1 MTCISRIIFIVLLSA
16 TLISGV
22 TAYTITLSAPNEINL
37 GSPLIITGDTTFPE
51 DTYFDIV
58 LFYSK
63 YTAGELTR
71 QKVIVDQSKQFRT
84 EFETRDLKK
93 GQYKIEV
100 HNIVFDGKEF
110 VENSLGSSS
119 VTRRVVTIVDRSDEV
134 AIESPGSQDLLS
146 ALTVTG
152 RVKDMGNGVI
162 TVRAFGPEDF
172 TFGPLQLITSTGFA
186 DKDGHFSTKIPV
198 TLGGEYQISI
208 SDKDGF
214 IGEFSFNVTGGTNT
228 TQTVSLTPTSTL
240 PPKPLETV
248 ATRTQTPLPTPTK
261 SPLPGFIGVCSLLSA
276 YLLYRRK

>member
-1 MTCISRIIFIVLLSA
+1 MTCISRIIFIILLSA

-22 TAYTITLSAPNEINL
+22 SAYTITLSAPNEINL

-63 YTAGELTR
+63 YTAGELAR

-162 TVRAFGPEDF
+162 TLRAFGPEDF
-172 TFGPLQLITSTGFA
+172 TFGPLQLITSPGFA

-214 IGEFSFNVTGGTNT
+214 IGEFSFNVTGGTNA
-228 TQTVSLTPTSTL
+228 TQTASITPTSTL

-248 ATRTQTPLPTPTK
+248 ATQPQTPLPTPTK
-261 SPLPGFIGVCSLLSA
+261 SPLPDFIGICSFLSA
-276 YLLYRRK
+276 YLLYRRE